1 MSQTTLHRT
10 IRRCTAVLAIPL
22 ALIPMVFV
30 AWLRSEGYLFSDVV
44 LETAD
49 EIALLVLLGAFV
61 YLIGS
66 VALQLKQVSAA
77 EQVPSSQGS
86 E

>member
-1 MSQTTLHRT
+1 MTQSALRRT
-10 IRRCTAVLAIPL
+10 IRRCTAVLAIPV

-30 AWLRSEGYLFSDVV
+30 AWLRSEGHLFSDVV

-49 EIALLVLLGAFV
+49 EFALVVLLGAV
-61 YLIGS
+61 AYLIGS
-66 VALQLKQVSAA
+66 VALQIKRVSNA
-77 EQVPSSQGS
+77 ERAPASHES

>member
-1 MSQTTLHRT
+1 MTQTALQRT
-10 IRRCTAVLAIPL
+10 IRRCTAILAIPL

-49 EIALLVLLGAFV
+49 EVALLVLLGAV
-61 YLIGS
+61 AYLIGS
-66 VALQLKQVSAA
+66 LGLQLKQTSDS
-77 EQVPSSQGS
+77 EEVPSSHGT